1 VARTNHGEPPVE
13 GGDLAANDPIGVADQ
28 RGRVEIMTQI
38 AAAVVGVVAFT
49 CGVVAVFVTDNGAGS
64 SALLAAGLVL
74 LLIAAFGDRISKISG
89 AGVEIEVR
97 ERAVRSAVRL
107 ERAAAE
113 LGQRGDDEGAAS
125 LRAEADALLG
135 LAGVARPTASA
146 YERVRNTMPASDE
159 RTRELTAIFIEA
171 RLKQPEEPE
180 DASQLR
186 ELFYRGSEGE
196 RMYALGR
203 MLANP
208 IARDLDVVLDGI
220 RDSRS
225 AFEQYY
231 LLELAEEM
239 VPNLQEAEL
248 EKLATTLDDEEK
260 RYLKPGTDRWEVAK
274 RIRSK
279 LRRGRERQ
287 TRDAPLREGR

>member
-1 VARTNHGEPPVE
+1 VARTNNGEPLVE
-13 GGDLAANDPIGVADQ
+13 GGDLAAKDPIGVVDQ
-28 RGRVEIMTQI
+28 RGRAEITTQI
-38 AAAVVGVVAFT
+38 AAAVGGVVAFT
-49 CGVVAVFVTDNGAGS
+49 CGVIAVFVTDNGAGS
-64 SALLAAGLVL
+64 SALLGAGLVL
-74 LLIAAFGDRISKISG
+74 LLIAAFGDRIAKISG

-97 ERAVRSAVRL
+97 ERAVRSAVQL

-113 LGQRGDDEGAAS
+113 LRQRGDDEGAAR
-125 LRAEADALLG
+125 LTAEADALLG
-135 LAGVARPTASA
+135 LAEVARPTASA
-146 YERVRNTMPASDE
+146 YERVRSTMPAGHE
-159 RTRELTAIFIEA
+159 RTRELTTIFIEA

-180 DASQLR
+180 EASQLR
-186 ELFYRGSEGE
+186 ELFSRGGEGE

-208 IARDLDVVLDGI
+208 SVRDLDVVLGGI
-220 RDSRS
+220 RNSRS

-239 VPNLQEAEL
+239 LPSLQEDER

-274 RIRSK
+274 RIRAK
-279 LRRGRERQ
+279 LRRG
-287 TRDAPLREGR
+287 